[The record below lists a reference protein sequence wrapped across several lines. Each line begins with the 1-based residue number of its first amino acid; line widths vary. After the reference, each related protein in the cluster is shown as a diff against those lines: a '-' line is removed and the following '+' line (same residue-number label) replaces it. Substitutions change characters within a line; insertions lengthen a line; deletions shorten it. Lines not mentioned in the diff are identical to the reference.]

1 MAAVERRR
9 KPSRLH
15 GWKNV
20 QSLNAVRSNGVQRL
34 ARALLAF
41 AIVAWLAH
49 RIGTGAI
56 AHQLARLDVASLGMA
71 TLLLAVDGLA
81 KAWNWRQLL
90 SAIVDPSVRYGHVLT
105 WHFGGGF
112 LGAVVPSSAG
122 TDACRVLLALRGL
135 GGHTASCAASILTVN
150 ALGWFTGSVLG
161 LVGIS
166 VLAYT
171 GELPRLLRPAILV
184 FSATVAGLV
193 LAYRMLASRKSVVS
207 ATILKVG
214 RRWRGLRRG
223 LVKFLDALLIF
234 EQTHVRFPGF
244 LFFAACGLLAQTG
257 AFALTAAAVGISLP
271 WVVWLV
277 VVPLTRI
284 VALVPVSV
292 ADFGLIQAA
301 HVSLL
306 ALFGVP
312 ASQSFTLSALF
323 AVEGLVIHS
332 TLGFGAFLLG
342 SRESRDSAPHG
353 Q

>member
-1 MAAVERRR
+1 MR
-9 KPSRLH
+9 
-15 GWKNV
+15 G
-20 QSLNAVRSNGVQRL
+20 LNALRSNGARRV

-41 AIVAWLAH
+41 AIVAWLA
-49 RIGTGAI
+49 RRVGTGAI
-56 AHQLARLDVASLGMA
+56 AHELARVDMASLCVA

-90 SAIVDPSVRYGHVLT
+90 SAIVDNQPVRYARVLT

-135 GGHTASCAASILTVN
+135 GGHAASCAASILTVN

-161 LVGIS
+161 MLGIA

-171 GELPRLLRPAILV
+171 GELPRLLRPAIVV
-184 FSATVAGLV
+184 FATTVAGLV
-193 LAYRMLASRKSVVS
+193 LAYRMLVSRKSVVG
-207 ATILKVG
+207 AMIDKVG

-257 AFALTAAAVGISLP
+257 MFALTAAAIGISLP

-277 VVPLTRI
+277 LVPLTRI
-284 VALVPVSV
+284 VALVPVSI

-332 TLGFGAFLLG
+332 TLGFGAFLLAG
-342 SRESRDSAPHG
+342 RRSRASGPRG